1 MQYLTKRE
9 LQYPP
14 AFSRKVLK
22 ITGKNPNLKEPIK
35 KIFLKLEENPFDP
48 SLKTHAL
55 SGNFSGRYACSVTH
69 DIRIVFTLTEDT
81 IHLLNI
87 GSHDEIY

>member
-1 MQYLTKRE
+1 MTIEAKKSFLKRAKK
-9 LQYPP
+9 L
-14 AFSRKVLK
+14 LK
-22 ITGKNPNLKEPIK
+22 KNPNLKTSYINFAR
-35 KIFLKLEENPFDP
+35 KIALDPFDP

-55 SGNFSGRYACSVTH
+55 SSNFSGRYACSVTH